1 MTMMLILASPPSAR
15 IKRTQEQFCIFFSS
29 TKNVPFLN
37 DVNDDDNADDDDDD
51 DDDND
56 DDNDDDDDDVLDCC
70 VVLSVPA
77 EFLTAGFQLQV
88 NDPRAVANCP
98 LVCPPSLQR
107 RRWRR

>member
-15 IKRTQEQFCIFFSS
+15 IKFCIFFSS

-51 DDDND
+51 DDDD
-56 DDNDDDDDDVLDCC
+56 GDDDDDDDVLDCC